1 MVKFTPWKQSVLYQL
16 YPWTFYED
24 PERSPQLGNG
34 SIRGMTEKIPY
45 FVDLGVDAIW
55 VAPPYPGPMVDSGYD
70 TTDMAAIHPKMGTM
84 ADFDELVRECHKN
97 GLRVM
102 LDFIPN
108 HMSVEHEWFQK
119 SRRREDGYDDWFI
132 WHPGTVDAAGNHTP
146 PNNWASDFSKPNRKA
161 RDQGEM
167 PWLADDDWTP
177 PISAWQWDDVRGE
190 FYLHHFLVEQADLN
204 WSKEE
209 VRDAIKDCMRF
220 WLDRGVDAFR
230 MDTVNHMGKNMDFPD
245 EEINPAYNEKE
256 FDNPYYQLQARVS
269 SNYPETM
276 HFYVREMCSV
286 VREQKY
292 KDRDIHLVLEAYA
305 EEDDL
310 HAMNELDPEVASS
323 FNFAPFHLPWRA
335 EVRKKQMDEY
345 YKNFSIDGIPNQI
358 FGNHDNSRIATRFGD
373 GVARSIAVLSMTVPG
388 IGIIYSGDEL
398 GLHDGE
404 IPSGSPVRDPNAF
417 RDPFRTPIIW
427 DDTLPNGGFSGADP
441 KDLWLP
447 IHEADLPLAASRQ
460 LHDPESMFEL
470 YKAVIGLRREY
481 AALRDGAYISLA
493 TNNHDVLAFARQAGD
508 ERMVVLVNFSSD
520 YQTAACTETMQYGTA
535 VLSSIDV
542 LQNPREVD
550 LTSGVVLGP
559 NEALVVRHSQA

>member
-24 PERSPQLGNG
+24 TERTPQLGNG

-70 TTDMAAIHPKMGTM
+70 TTDMSAIHPSMGTM
-84 ADFDELVRECHKN
+84 ADFDELVAKSHEN

-108 HMSVEHEWFQK
+108 HTSLEHEWFQK
-119 SRRREDGYDDWFI
+119 SRRHEDGYDDWYI
-132 WHPGTVDAAGNHTP
+132 WHPGTVDEQGNHVP

-177 PISAWQWDDVRGE
+177 PISAWQWDEVREE

-204 WSKEE
+204 WSKRE
-209 VRDAIKDCMRF
+209 VRDAIKECMRF
-220 WLDRGVDAFR
+220 WLDHGVDAFR
-230 MDTVNHMGKNMDFPD
+230 MDAVNHMGKNMDFPD
-245 EEINPAYNEKE
+245 EEINPAYSEKE

-269 SNYPETM
+269 SNYPDTM

-286 VREQKY
+286 VREPKY
-292 KDRDIHLVLEAYA
+292 KGRDIHLVLEAYA

-323 FNFAPFHLPWRA
+323 FNFAPFHLPWQA
-335 EVRKKQMDEY
+335 EARKKQMDEY
-345 YKNFSIDGIPNQI
+345 YKNFSTDGIPNQI

-373 GVARSIAVLSMTVPG
+373 GAARSIAVLSMTVPG
-388 IGIIYSGDEL
+388 MGIIYSGDEL
-398 GLHDGE
+398 GLHDGV
-404 IPSGSPVRDPNAF
+404 IPADHPVRDPNAF
-417 RDPFRTPIIW
+417 RDSFRTPIIW
-427 DDTLPNGGFSGADP
+427 DDTLPNGGFSGADL

-447 IHEADLPLAASRQ
+447 IHETDLPLAASRQ
-460 LHDPESMFEL
+460 LHDPESTFEL
-470 YKAVIGLRREY
+470 YKAVISLRREH
-481 AALRDGAYISLA
+481 AALREGSYGALT
-493 TNNHDVLAFARQAGD
+493 TNNEDVLAFERRAGD
-508 ERMVVLVNFSSD
+508 ERVVVLVNFSGE
-520 YQTAACTETMQYGTA
+520 YQTATCAEASQQGTA
-535 VLSSIDV
+535 ILSSIDV
-542 LQNPREVD
+542 AQNPRAVD
-550 LTSGVVLGP
+550 LAEGVVLGP
-559 NEALVVRHSQA
+559 NEALVIAL